1 MAVATS
7 TAILIGLG
15 AAGAGFAVSKAI
27 SKPTT
32 PKAPIALP
40 QSPDPQTAVDRA
52 SETIRR
58 KRDAMTKSIYTSPLG
73 VQGQARIAKKTL
85 LGQ

>member
-1 MAVATS
+1 MAIAAT
-7 TAILIGLG
+7 TAVLLLG
-15 AAGAGFAVSKAI
+15 TAAAASAGFAFSKSRA
-27 SKPTT
+27 KKT
-32 PKAPIALP
+32 APPIPLP
-40 QSPDPQTAVDRA
+40 EAPDPQTAVDRA

-73 VQGQARIAKKTL
+73 VQGQAQIAKKTL